1 MRLEVGGRGQLV
13 QDLADRQWKARR
25 FRDIAAD
32 RDKGRAGGLEPERV
46 AAALRR
52 KQHHSDAL
60 QIVIKIRWIA
70 AHITERIVARG
81 APVFLKRIEQ
91 MDLLTVGRPKS
102 CGAIPILLLDVEN
115 NDGIRPIEQVRNDIA
130 DALAGAGRCIDQDV
144 FGASE
149 TQQRTVLASEQ
160 DAFSGTQARS
170 LDLALGSE
178 TRAAVKRER
187 TVTEDRTEHAE
198 HHNDAGERRQR
209 QPAIEA
215 RVSAVTRPARGDL
228 RPVEATVVNPQ
239 SEQQNI

>member
-1 MRLEVGGRGQLV
+1 MRLDVLRSGQLV

-32 RDKGRAGGLEPERV
+32 RDEGRAGGLEPERV
-46 AAALRR
+46 AAALGR

-60 QIVIKIRWIA
+60 EIVIEVRWIA
-70 AHITERIVARG
+70 AHIAQGIVARG
-81 APVFLKRIEQ
+81 ATVFIERIEQ

-102 CGAIPILLLDVEN
+102 CGAIPVLFLDVEN
-115 NDGIRPIEQVRNDIA
+115 NDGIWPIQQIRNDIA

-160 DAFSGTQARS
+160 DAFSGTQAGS

-178 TRAAVKRER
+178 AGVAVKRKR
-187 TVTEDRTEHAE
+187 TMPKDTADHAE
-198 HHNDAGERRQR
+198 YDDHATERRQL
-209 QPAIEA
+209 QPPI
-215 RVSAVTRPARGDL
+215 
-228 RPVEATVVNPQ
+228 
-239 SEQQNI
+239 